1 MPVYDYKCQDHGI
14 FNELATIDDAAK
26 PAACPTCGKM
36 SGRVIMLSPEFLNM
50 DPDKRHAEMTNEKA
64 RHEPEF
70 STKERREH
78 DHQHKHGCGCNK
90 QKPGK
95 SNLIYTAQGE
105 KMFPSMRPWMI
116 SH

>member
-1 MPVYDYKCQDHGI
+1 MPVYDYKCKEHGV
-14 FNELATIDDAAK
+14 FNDLATMEDAAK
-26 PAACPTCGKM
+26 PAPCPTCGKM
-36 SGRVIMLSPEFLNM
+36 AGRVIMLSPEFLTM

-64 RHEPEF
+64 QHEPEY

-90 QKPGK
+90 RKPGK
-95 SNLIYTAQGE
+95 SNLMYTAKGE